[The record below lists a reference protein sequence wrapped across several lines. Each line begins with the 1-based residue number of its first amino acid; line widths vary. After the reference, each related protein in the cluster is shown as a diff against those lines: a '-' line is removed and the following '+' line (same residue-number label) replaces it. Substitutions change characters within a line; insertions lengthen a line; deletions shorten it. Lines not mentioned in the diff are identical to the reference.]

1 MRQAE
6 LLTEPAEVADDPTCP
21 LCGGP
26 METRTGGRGPF
37 WGCLAFGRGEGCRG
51 TRAIDGRRGFV
62 SRPPTARRDQY
73 GNFVPIERPAEREP
87 PPEDKPAAKAGKGR
101 RKKAEPAAEPELQDD
116 GGGLAALRLRVSELV
131 LRARQME
138 EQQGR
143 IMSLVRDLH
152 TMVTQ
157 IRQELV
163 PARGPDPMA
172 PQASVAEE
180 VIGDIPPFGE
190 PPPSDEIPF

>member
-6 LLTEPAEVADDPTCP
+6 LLDEQAEVAEDPLCP
-21 LCGGP
+21 ICGGP
-26 METRTGGRGPF
+26 METRSGGRGPF

-62 SRPPTARRDQY
+62 SRPPRNRRDQY
-73 GNFVPIERPAEREP
+73 GNLIPIERPAEPEP
-87 PPEDKPAAKAGKGR
+87 PADEKPAAKAGKAR
-101 RKKAEPAAEPELQDD
+101 KKKAEPAAEPELQDGD
-116 GGGLAALRLRVSELV
+116 GSLAALRLRVSELV
-131 LRARQME
+131 LRTRQME

-143 IMSLVRDLH
+143 ILALVRDLH

-190 PPPSDEIPF
+190 PPPDDEVPF